1 MAKPENWESIAS
13 RTQKHRDDSI
23 LKAPGFADIEAK
35 LRDIQL
41 SHNVTGVAEQVLS
54 KEDLSITRQDPE
66 TLLHNL
72 ATRKLSSVAVASAF
86 LNRAALAQRLVN
98 CLTELLPE
106 SALQRARELDD
117 YIQAH
122 GKPVGPLHGLPISVK
137 INVGMKGRTFNCAF
151 VSQADDVAEADA
163 TIISILQN
171 AGAVLHARTSG
182 PQILMHLESSSN
194 LYGTIV
200 NPFNTQLTAG
210 GSSGGEGALQ
220 ALRGSVLGIGG
231 IRNPA
236 ANNGLYGLKPS
247 VFRLP
252 RGGGSA
258 PFPGNE
264 QIMSTAGPISTSLAG
279 MQVFMKAIVDR
290 QPWIAEPWVNPI
302 PWREHVPDPSKRLR
316 IAVMRDDG
324 VVRPHPPI
332 LRALEETVEKL
343 RQDRN
348 IELSEWIPWRH
359 DYAWKLILK
368 LFFSDGAEGVRKQFD
383 ASGEPMKSLS
393 KWILEE
399 QASPHTKLDSRDI
412 WQITKE
418 RDQYRAAYNQKW
430 NDTGSGKDSLGNPV
444 NTVDAILCP
453 AGPGAAP
460 PLECARYWAYTSQ
473 WNLLDYSALVF
484 PVSKADPSRDHADP
498 SYKPR
503 NADDAYNH
511 ALYVPE
517 KYQDAPLSLQLV
529 GRRYDEEK
537 LISITERIQK
547 LL

>member
-1 MAKPENWESIAS
+1 MAKPQDWESIAS

-23 LKAPGFADIEAK
+23 LKAPGYADIEAK

-41 SHNVTGVAEQVLS
+41 SRNVTSVAEQVLS
-54 KEDLSITRQDPE
+54 KEDLAITSQDPE

-86 LNRAALAQRLVN
+86 LNRAALAQR
-98 CLTELLPE
+98 
-106 SALQRARELDD
+106 ELDD
-117 YIQAH
+117 YIQTH

-137 INVGMKGRTFNCAF
+137 INVGMKGRTFNF
-151 VSQADDVAEADA
+151 
-163 TIISILQN
+163 
-171 AGAVLHARTSG
+171 
-182 PQILMHLESSSN
+182 
-194 LYGTIV
+194 
-200 NPFNTQLTAG
+200 NPFNAHLTAG

-231 IRNPA
+231 DIGGSIRNPA

-279 MQVFMKAIVDR
+279 MQVFMKAIIDR

-302 PWREHVPDPSKRLR
+302 PWRQHVPDPSKRIR

-332 LRALEETVEKL
+332 LRALEETLEKL

-359 DYAWKLILK
+359 DYAWELI
-368 LFFSDGAEGVRKQFD
+368 V
-383 ASGEPMKSLS
+383 
-393 KWILEE
+393 E
-399 QASPHTKLDSRDI
+399 QASPHTKLDARGI

-418 RDQYRAAYNQKW
+418 RDQYRAAYNQRW

-484 PVSKADPSRDHADP
+484 PVSKADPSRDHAEP

-537 LISITERIQK
+537 LISIMERIEK